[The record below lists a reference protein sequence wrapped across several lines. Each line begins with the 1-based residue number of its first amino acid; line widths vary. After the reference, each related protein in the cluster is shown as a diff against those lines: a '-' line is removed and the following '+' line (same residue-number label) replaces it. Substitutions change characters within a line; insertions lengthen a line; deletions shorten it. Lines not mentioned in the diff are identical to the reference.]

1 MRRYAIAVSCL
12 LACGFAIGCSDDD
25 CPTCPSTA
33 TEQPLAELTESGFAV
48 DAPGIYSS
56 VRVSLV
62 YTTTW
67 DTLFSVVVDN
77 ADSKTTLSFTSSDPH
92 FADFVAMLT
101 NGVDDNLSAA
111 AYLHP
116 GGGGFGRSAS
126 ESFFLRGGLRRDL
139 SPDLAGVHI
148 TKVLLH
154 IDGLGIISGGG
165 KTTFEL
171 GYRVVFMGTR

>member
-1 MRRYAIAVSCL
+1 MQRYAIA
-12 LACGFAIGCSDDD
+12 LACIIICGFAIGCSDDD
-25 CPTCPSTA
+25 CPTCPPTA

-56 VRVSLV
+56 VRVSLL

-92 FADFVAMLT
+92 FADFVSVLT
-101 NGVDDNLSAA
+101 NGVDDNLSTS

-116 GGGGFGRSAS
+116 GGAGFGSTAS
-126 ESFFLRGGLRRDL
+126 EYSFLRGGLRRDL
-139 SPDLAGVHI
+139 FPDLEGVHV
-148 TKVLLH
+148 TKILLH
-154 IDGLGIISGGG
+154 IDGLAIIPGGG
-165 KTTFEL
+165 TTSFEL
-171 GYRVVFMGTR
+171 AYRVVFMGTR